1 MVIKPE
7 TSDGSIETPTQKRVR
22 EGKMP
27 FSFIL
32 YQTDTF
38 SQKPRAL
45 EEGFGINFGQQF
57 GQ

>member
-1 MVIKPE
+1 MVINPS
-7 TSDGSIETPTQKRVR
+7 TSNGSIETPAQKRVR
-22 EGKMP
+22 EGVIP
-27 FSFIL
+27 FDVIL

-45 EEGFGINFGQQF
+45 EEGFGVKFGQQF